1 MCLLGSL
8 FPAISYLCAQPV
20 ALATIFAKA
29 LPHVLQLLLPAMHV
43 CPFVATVVPSYHWI
57 CRPFLF
63 FDMNL
68 PAFCCHQCCRYL
80 CPRHFFAIH
89 VALNIATAIA
99 IAITLALM
107 VCHGYC
113 HHV

>member
-8 FPAISYLCAQPV
+8 FPAISHLRVLPV

-29 LPHVLQLLLPAMHV
+29 LPHVLPLLLPAMHV
-43 CPFVATVVPSYHWI
+43 CPFVATCVPKLPLDLPPVLYFSTWI
-57 CRPFLF
+57 CQRSVATNVAITF
-63 FDMNL
+63 
-68 PAFCCHQCCRYL
+68 A
-80 CPRHFFAIH
+80 FAIH
-89 VALNIATAIA
+89 VALNIAAAIA
-99 IAITLALM
+99 TAITLALM